1 MTSVKKNSKKLAVKN
16 KVNSTTKKKSRLS
29 KFRIYYEAI

>member
-1 MTSVKKNSKKLAVKN
+1 MADVKKNRKKLAAKN
-16 KVNSTTKKKSRLS
+16 TVNSTTKKKSRLS